1 MDSDVLMLKV
11 VSFFRLFLIVVIL
24 LIKNLENLFV
34 NFLLDVEDGRIVFCF
49 FFISDLDSL
58 KSCLLFLLYFLIF
71 WEK

>member
-58 KSCLLFLLYFLIF
+58 KSSFCFYNIF
-71 WEK
+71 